1 MEANEESGKAAVQRL
16 GDLRDVQVMEE
27 WVQRLAPPMTWKL
40 KFCCEAFP
48 DREMQLKQEAAKA
61 LQEFDRKQWGKWS
74 TTLPRR
80 GAKLRPG
87 TILFKHLALE
97 RWNAAYDLHRLAL
110 RNRSKVAFHSLRIG
124 LKRFRYIVENFLP
137 EQHAAWKDDLK
148 QLQDLLG
155 EVHDLD
161 VLWAAALQA
170 NAFSDI
176 ESRTRWQKR
185 IANERGGGLLNIVR
199 KCREKIRC
207 GNCGALRCH
216 KASRLNQLHYVD

>member
-1 MEANEESGKAAVQRL
+1 MEANEKGGEAALSGL

-27 WVQRLAPPMTWKL
+27 WVQRLAPPNDV
-40 KFCCEAFP
+40 EAQVLLRNLF
-48 DREMQLKQEAAKA
+48 RSGGAAQTRGGRSS
-61 LQEFDRKQWGKWS
+61 QEFDRKQWGRWS

-124 LKRFRYIVENFLP
+124 LKHFRYIVENFFP
-137 EQHAAWKDDLK
+137 EQHAAWKDDLEE
-148 QLQDLLG
+148 LQDLLG

-176 ESRTRWQKR
+176 ESRSRWQK
-185 IANERGGGLLNIVR
+185 
-199 KCREKIRC
+199 KDCR
-207 GNCGALRCH
+207 
-216 KASRLNQLHYVD
+216 